1 MPNENPF
8 NSGRGCESA
17 ANEVSFI
24 TNTESERIED
34 LSCQL
39 NFCKIIFW
47 VTRLKGY
54 GLRNENFVQPPRLQ
68 AIS

>member
-1 MPNENPF
+1 MPNEHPF
-8 NSGRGCESA
+8 NSSRGCESA

-39 NFCKIIFW
+39 NFCEIIFW
-47 VTRLKGY
+47 VTRLNGY
-54 GLRNENFVQPPRLQ
+54 GPRNGNFVLPPMLQ